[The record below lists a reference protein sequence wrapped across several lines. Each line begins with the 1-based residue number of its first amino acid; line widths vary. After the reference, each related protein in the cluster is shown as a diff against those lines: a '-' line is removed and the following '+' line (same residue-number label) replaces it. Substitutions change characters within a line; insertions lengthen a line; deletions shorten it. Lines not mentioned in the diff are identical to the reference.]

1 MNDRDNA
8 LQQNFEAVERGTPVN
23 QVLAGLTG
31 EDAELAPL
39 IQLAVSMHGTAH
51 PQVNPARAT
60 EDKHK
65 MYAQAKTKLAGRNW
79 FSVPKLLV
87 FAGITAALVLLLVA
101 LLARPAGS
109 AAQLA
114 NVSGLVEVTSSETAE
129 DWRIASTG
137 DTLQAGQR
145 LRTYDDSSVILVFAE
160 GSRALVGAGTDVTL
174 TTLQAERGG
183 VIHVDMLQRSG
194 KTTHRVTPFNGKDS
208 SYLVR
213 TPDGDAQVHGTVF
226 DVAVRQP
233 GRSLFSVISGKVQV
247 NHAGAQIFLLPGQ
260 ATVAGEQVGLEEAAY
275 TFDLTGTLQAMDGE
289 SWTVDGAK
297 ITVDAQTQVTGTPAL
312 NAQVRVTGRV
322 LADGVW
328 LADSV
333 VVLNESEPTPAV
345 MTYTGILSSM
355 EGDTW
360 QIGSKSVL
368 VNSATL
374 RDPDLKVGDTV
385 KVTFRVLEDGAW
397 LAVSVE
403 RLGEEEP
410 APTET
415 AIAPTLPVPASSL
428 VFQPASAEVNACN
441 AAEQSAAGVLVNTG
455 ADASN
460 ARLEVLVTEGA
471 GYVDSATVSPERIDS
486 IPAGG
491 QAGFTVNVKL
501 NSSWASAVNQ
511 TVTVRVLLSHAS
523 QGPVQANG
531 QFDFTIHSDCNA
543 TATPTG
549 TPQVTGTPDLTPSPE
564 APAASCTGADPHPT
578 GLRLAAEFGVPYEEI
593 MGWFCQNFG
602 FGEIKQAYEMSRETG
617 LPAADIFTMRRSGMG
632 WGNIKKL
639 MNQPNSQISGT
650 PEPGNG
656 NNKNKDQDNPGKGP
670 NKPEKTKKPNPG
682 KKK

>member
-8 LQQNFEAVERGTPVN
+8 LQKNFEAAERGTPVN

-31 EDAELAPL
+31 EDAELASL

-51 PQVNPARAT
+51 PQVNPARAM

-65 MYAQAKTKLAGRNW
+65 MYEQAKMKSAGRNW
-79 FSVPKLLV
+79 FSAPKLLA
-87 FAGITAALVLLLVA
+87 FAGIAAALVLLMVA
-101 LLARPAGS
+101 FLARPAGS
-109 AAQLA
+109 TAQLA
-114 NVSGLVEVTSSETAE
+114 NVSGLVEVASSETAE

-160 GSRALVGAGTDVTL
+160 GSRALIGAGTDLTL

-194 KTTHRVTPFNGKDS
+194 KTTHRVTPFDGKAS

-213 TPDGDAQVHGTVF
+213 TPDGEAQVHGTVF
-226 DVAVRQP
+226 DVAVGQP
-233 GRSLFSVISGKVQV
+233 GRSLFSVVSGKVQV
-247 NHAGAQIFLLPGQ
+247 KHAGAQIFLLPGQ

-275 TFDLTGTLQAMDGE
+275 TFDLTGTLQAMEGE
-289 SWTVDGAK
+289 IWTVDGVK
-297 ITVDAQTQVTGTPAL
+297 ITVNAQTQVTGTPAL

-322 LADGVW
+322 LADGAW
-328 LADSV
+328 LADSL

-345 MTYTGILSSM
+345 MTYTGILNSM

-360 QIGSKSVL
+360 QIGGKSVL

-403 RLGEEEP
+403 RLGAEEEP
-410 APTET
+410 VPTET

-441 AAEQSAAGVLVNTG
+441 AAEQSASGVLVNTG
-455 ADASN
+455 TDASN
-460 ARLEVLVTEGA
+460 VRLEVLVTDGA
-471 GYVDSATVSPERIDS
+471 GYVDSAEVSPERIDS

-491 QAGFTVNVKL
+491 QAGFTLNVKL
-501 NSSWASAVNQ
+501 NSSWANAVDQ

-531 QFDFTIHSDCNA
+531 QFDFTIHSDCEA

-549 TPQVTGTPDLTPSPE
+549 TPQVTGTPGLTPSPA
-564 APAASCTGADPHPT
+564 APAAACTGADPHPT
-578 GLRLAAEFGVPYEEI
+578 GMRLAAEFGVPYEEI

-639 MNQPNSQISGT
+639 MDHPNPQMTGT

-656 NNKNKDQDNPGKGP
+656 NNKDNPGKGP